1 MIPCLSRI
9 SHWKITQ
16 IFFYHFPT
24 ADAPL
29 IPAQGYSRRPFDPY
43 AEGYTERQQNQQ
55 SCEMQMRY
63 PAASAPKD
71 W

>member
-1 MIPCLSRI
+1 MQIINYQKI
-9 SHWKITQ
+9 SV
-16 IFFYHFPT
+16 FNT

-29 IPAQGYSRRPFDPY
+29 IPVQGYSARRPYDPY
-43 AEGYTERQQNQQ
+43 AEGYTERQNQQ

-71 W
+71 

>member
-1 MIPCLSRI
+1 MIVVSLSL
-9 SHWKITQ
+9 
-16 IFFYHFPT
+16 

-29 IPAQGYSRRPFDPY
+29 IPTQGYSARRPYDPY
-43 AEGYTERQQNQQ
+43 AEGYTERQQQSQQ

-71 W
+71 